1 MLIDYED
8 FVPRIA
14 MFRAEV
20 AKALA
25 EVDLDLLMIRTILVK
40 KGIVSKVE
48 MDRLEGELRQK
59 NFSRLEK
66 ENLIRIEAV
75 DENR

>member
-1 MLIDYED
+1 MLIDYEN

-14 MFRAEV
+14 IFREEV

-25 EVDLDLLMIRTILVK
+25 EVDLDVLTIRTILVK
-40 KGIVSKVE
+40 KKIVTKEE